1 MKKLIWIGTTLGLS
15 LGASA
20 ADREGWPQFR
30 GPSGQGVANSAQ
42 LPVEWSE
49 TSHVTWKTPI
59 HGKAWSSPVVLD
71 DQIWLTTATEDGT
84 ELSVLR
90 IEAKTGR
97 VTLDRKLFEV
107 EEPQFAHKFN
117 SYASPT
123 PVIEPGRVYVS
134 FGSPGTA
141 CLDTATGEVLW
152 TRRDL
157 PCDHFRGAGSSPIL
171 WRDLFILHYDGA
183 DQQYVVALDKH
194 TGRTFWKTDRSVD
207 FRDLDDQGRVT
218 LEGDLRKAYSTPLL
232 VELGDRPA
240 LLSLGSRALYLYEPA
255 TGREFWQV
263 PYYDCFSGTCRPLYA
278 DGLAIIGWGFSRGE
292 VSALKVAEAGWDRP
306 PETAWTLRRNAP
318 SKPSPVIVGD
328 LLFMVDDGGVGSC
341 VEWRTGETVWRERIG
356 GNYSASLL
364 AAGDRVYYFNE
375 EGETRVVRA
384 ARGFELLATN
394 TLDDGFMASPAVDG
408 DALILR
414 TKQALYRIETPTS
427 HGTGGGR

>member
-1 MKKLIWIGTTLGLS
+1 MAAS
-15 LGASA
+15 LALAFVTA
-20 ADREGWPQFR
+20 AGEDAGWPEFR
-30 GPSGQGVANSAQ
+30 GPTGQGHAASSR
-42 LPVEWSE
+42 LPLHWSE
-49 TSHVTWKTPI
+49 TNNVAWKTPI

-84 ELSVLR
+84 ELSVLCV
-90 IEAKTGR
+90 EAKTGQ
-97 VTLDRKLFEV
+97 VTLDEKLFDV
-107 EEPQFAHKFN
+107 AEPQFAHKFN
-117 SYASPT
+117 SYSSPT
-123 PVIEPGRVYVS
+123 PVIEPGRVYVT

-141 CLDTATGEVLW
+141 CLDTATGKVLW

-183 DQQYVVALDKH
+183 DHQYVIALDKH
-194 TGRTFWKTDRSVD
+194 TGRTFWRTDRSVD
-207 FRDLDDQGRVT
+207 YRDLDDQGHVT

-232 VELGDRPA
+232 VEVAGVPA

-263 PYYDCFSGTCRPLYA
+263 PYYNCFSGTCRPLYA

-292 VSALKVAEAGWDRP
+292 FSALKVAEAGWDRP
-306 PETAWTLRRNAP
+306 PETAWTLTRNAP

-328 LLFMVDDGGVGSC
+328 LIFFVDDGGVGSC
-341 VEWRTGETVWRERIG
+341 LEWRTGESVWRERIG

-375 EGETRVVRA
+375 EGETHVVRA
-384 ARGFELLATN
+384 SKDFELLATN
-394 TLDDGFMASPAVDG
+394 KLDDGFMASPAVDG
-408 DALILR
+408 DDLILR
-414 TKQALYRIETPTS
+414 TKTGLYRIEATAETDGAPPRPE
-427 HGTGGGR
+427 GGS